1 MKNEILLLL
10 EGRRGEE
17 RRGEEDMR
25 IWFSDAREV
34 EEMGC
39 YIDKRGSG
47 S

>member
-10 EGRRGEE
+10 EE

>member
-1 MKNEILLLL
+1 
-10 EGRRGEE
+10 
-17 RRGEEDMR
+17 MR

-47 S
+47 ELLALALALAR